1 MAGSTI
7 LSACKSE
14 QLPQVQ
20 SQIGGTGN
28 NFTFEGMNELYPATL
43 NPEYTLD
50 RPVTLENAAATY
62 NNFYEFI
69 HPDDPN
75 IYNVFK
81 YVGAFDTRDWQVEV
95 TGLADNIGI
104 FYLEDLIK
112 QMDLEERTYR
122 HRCVE
127 AWAMAVPWTGFPF
140 QGVNQLAWRSDFR

>member
-7 LSACKSE
+7 LSACQTE
-14 QLPQVQ
+14 ETPQAQ

-28 NFTFEGMNELYPATL
+28 NFTFEGMDELYPTAL
-43 NPEYTLD
+43 NPKYTLD
-50 RPVTLENAAATY
+50 RPVTLEQAAATY

-95 TGLADNIGI
+95 TGLADNTGV
-104 FYLEDLIK
+104 FYLK
-112 QMDLEERTYR
+112 T
-122 HRCVE
+122 
-127 AWAMAVPWTGFPF
+127 
-140 QGVNQLAWRSDFR
+140 